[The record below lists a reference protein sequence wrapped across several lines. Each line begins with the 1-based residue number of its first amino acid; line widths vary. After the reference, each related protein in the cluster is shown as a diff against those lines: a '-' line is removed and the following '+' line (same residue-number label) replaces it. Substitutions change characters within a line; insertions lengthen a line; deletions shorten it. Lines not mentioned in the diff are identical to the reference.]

1 MTPTPSGP
9 APAGQAPAGPARPA
23 GPAPTSPLRTET
35 RRALAL
41 ARAEATLLLR
51 NRTAL
56 FTALTMPLFF
66 VVLFAALPSGVTGPA
81 AVTSLVTGSAL
92 LFVVYYTL
100 VTSVV
105 ARREQHT
112 LKRLHTS
119 PARPATVLVGMA
131 LPLLVLLVGQVV
143 LGLVAAGV
151 LTGLGAPPRLGLLV
165 PAVLLGGAVWSV
177 LALVSTVFTRS
188 VESAQLSTMPLILV
202 ALLFSGLS
210 LPLGLLPGAL
220 QVLAQLTPMFPVVDL
235 VALAFTDV
243 RVTAET
249 VAGGA
254 LVRAVLVDGAV
265 LLGWVAV
272 GVALLRRQFRWEPRR

>member
-1 MTPTPSGP
+1 MTTL
-9 APAGQAPAGPARPA
+9 PAGSSTGARPVLLA
-23 GPAPTSPLRTET
+23 SALRTET

-41 ARAEATLLLR
+41 ARAEVTLLLR

-66 VVLFAALPSGVTGPA
+66 VALFATLPTGVAGPA
-81 AVTSLVTGSAL
+81 AVTSLVAASAL

-131 LPLLVLLVGQVV
+131 LPPLALLVGQVA
-143 LGLVAAGV
+143 LGLLATAVLLGSAAP
-151 LTGLGAPPRLGLLV
+151 ARPALLV
-165 PAVLLGGAVWSV
+165 PAVLLGAAVWSL
-177 LALVSTVFTRS
+177 LALVSTTFTRS
-188 VESAQLSTMPLILV
+188 VEAAQLTTMPLILV
-202 ALLFSGLS
+202 GLLFSGLS

-220 QVLAQLTPMFPVVDL
+220 QVLASLTPMFPVVDL
-235 VALAFTDV
+235 VALAFGPE
-243 RVTAET
+243 RVTGRVVNGA
-249 VAGGA
+249 A
-254 LVRAVLVDGAV
+254 LVRAVSVDLAV
-265 LLGWVAV
+265 LLAWVVA

>member
-1 MTPTPSGP
+1 MTTAPLAPSPGTPS
-9 APAGQAPAGPARPA
+9 AGTPPL
-23 GPAPTSPLRTET
+23 LRTET

-41 ARAEATLLLR
+41 ARAEVTLLLR

-66 VVLFAALPSGVTGPA
+66 VALFAALPSGVTGPA
-81 AVTSLVTGSAL
+81 AVTGLVTGSAL

-112 LKRLHTS
+112 LKRLQTS
-119 PARPATVLVGMA
+119 PARPATVMVGMA
-131 LPLLVLLVGQVV
+131 LPLVVLLVAQVG
-143 LGLVAAGV
+143 LGLVAAAV

-177 LALVSTVFTRS
+177 LALVSTAFTRS
-188 VESAQLSTMPLILV
+188 VEAAQLTTMPLILV

-210 LPLGLLPGAL
+210 LPLGLLPGGL
-220 QVLAQLTPMFPVVDL
+220 QLVAQLTPMFPVVDL
-235 VALAFTDV
+235 VALAFGPA
-243 RVTAET
+243 RVTAE
-249 VAGGA
+249 VVSGSS
-254 LVRAVLVDGAV
+254 LVRAVLVDVAV
-265 LLGWVAV
+265 LVGWVVA
-272 GVALLRRQFRWEPRR
+272 GVVLLRCRFRWEPRR